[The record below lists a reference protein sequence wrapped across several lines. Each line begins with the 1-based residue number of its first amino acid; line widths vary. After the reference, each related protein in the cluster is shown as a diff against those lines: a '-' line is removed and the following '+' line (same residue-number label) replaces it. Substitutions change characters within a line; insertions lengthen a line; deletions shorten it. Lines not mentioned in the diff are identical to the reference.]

1 MYKVFIIF
9 SAILL
14 LSCSS
19 QRYYIVR
26 HAERASAMA
35 TDPPLSAEGEKQAQ
49 DMAVQL
55 RNAKIKK
62 IFSTDFIRT
71 RKTAEPLSLATGV
84 PVEIYDARNPSA
96 IVGQLR
102 AMGSG
107 NVLVVGHSNTV
118 DDLVNGLTG
127 EKLIPADLPDTEY
140 GMIYLVKKKN
150 GKYSFEKFALPK
162 ITPR

>member
-35 TDPPLSAEGEKQAQ
+35 TDPPLSAEGEKQAL
-49 DMAVQL
+49 DLAVQL
-55 RNAKIKK
+55 RNAKVKK

-71 RKTAEPLSLATGV
+71 KKTAEPLSRASGV
-84 PVEIYDARNPSA
+84 PVEIYDARNPATVIS
-96 IVGQLR
+96 QLR

-118 DDLVNGLTG
+118 DDLVNGVMG
-127 EKLIPADLPDTEY
+127 EKVIPADLPDTEY
-140 GMIYLVKKKN
+140 GMIYLVKKK
-150 GKYSFEKFALPK
+150 GSKYSFEKFALPK
-162 ITPR
+162 LTPR